1 MSGEETAGQADAA
14 AGARLTPYE
23 LVFAD
28 TELERDGFPALREEA
43 EARGADVTVPERLLL
58 LATAGRLL
66 RELGATD
73 ATLEPVGMLLFQAY
87 HFWDVGKRVYVL
99 EPALARALAEGA
111 PGVLR
116 EIAGRA
122 PPAAAAP
129 HAPAPAAPHAPAPAA
144 PHAPAAAALHPPAPA
159 GYLQLPRNLFWAR
172 VDEAATPEP
181 VDGLFWTMAREG
193 DAGGPPARLDLLLAL
208 GLWPGRPG
216 LSVIPVAEPL
226 AGRSLADLALA
237 RARPDGADFA
247 NVLPGGELEGLFAL
261 TTPAEVLKLFALVW
275 SYVERHP
282 DAVGDAVAPPE
293 PAPASSPHALPP
305 SRLPY
310 HPIRRVA
317 VDG

>member
-1 MSGEETAGQADAA
+1 MSGEETAGQAGAA

-28 TELERDGFPALREEA
+28 TELETDGFPGLREEA
-43 EARGADVTVPERLLL
+43 EARGVDATVPEQFLL

-73 ATLEPVGMLLFQAY
+73 ATLEPVGMLLFQSY
-87 HFWDVGKRVYVL
+87 HFWRAGQHVYVL

-116 EIAGRA
+116 EIAGQA
-122 PPAAAAP
+122 PPAAATAYV
-129 HAPAPAAPHAPAPAA
+129 
-144 PHAPAAAALHPPAPA
+144 PAPA

-181 VDGLFWTMAREG
+181 VDGLFWTMAHAG

-226 AGRSLADLALA
+226 AGRPLTDLALA

-275 SYVERHP
+275 SYVERRP
-282 DAVGDAVAPPE
+282 DAVGDAVPPPE

-317 VDG
+317 ADG